1 MRNKKSNFDVVE
13 KFKVIRSIYDKFF
26 ISIAGSLWIFSTLWD
41 IYKLQRYWLDYAI
54 EFYSC
59 FFIFYMIMF
68 SINPRALPTK
78 IYNSFRLITTI
89 RGRGALLIIISSLF
103 LDDKHSFHKACAI
116 LLLIGGI
123 LYFICEILVPTT
135 KEELDQIESIYNN
148 INKDTSSSRDDN
160 LSNQNTSTNPMN
172 SSSIQNP
179 DKTTEILENNPSN
192 IIPDDNEENAQ
203 KNKNESAEQNITN
216 TDHNDNN
223 DNNENNDNNGNESNK
238 YNGPNTKVEE
248 EIVRKTD
255 NPYEIP
261 EDF

>member
-1 MRNKKSNFDVVE
+1 
-13 KFKVIRSIYDKFF
+13 
-26 ISIAGSLWIFSTLWD
+26 
-41 IYKLQRYWLDYAI
+41 
-54 EFYSC
+54 
-59 FFIFYMIMF
+59 
-68 SINPRALPTK
+68 
-78 IYNSFRLITTI
+78 
-89 RGRGALLIIISSLF
+89 
-103 LDDKHSFHKACAI
+103 
-116 LLLIGGI
+116 
-123 LYFICEILVPTT
+123 
-135 KEELDQIESIYNN
+135 
-148 INKDTSSSRDDN
+148 
-160 LSNQNTSTNPMN
+160 MN
-172 SSSIQNP
+172 SSSIQNA
-179 DKTTEILENNPSN
+179 DKSTEILENNPSN